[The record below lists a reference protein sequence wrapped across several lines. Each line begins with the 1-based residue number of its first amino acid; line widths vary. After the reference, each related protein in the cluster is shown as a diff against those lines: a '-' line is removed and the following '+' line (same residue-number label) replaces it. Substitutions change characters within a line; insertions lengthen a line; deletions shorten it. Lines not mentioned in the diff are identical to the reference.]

1 MADYTF
7 PVIRTQHPKP
17 KPPQDKLGFAN
28 YFTDHM
34 FEMRYDE
41 GQGWHDG
48 KVIPYGPISLDPA
61 SAVLH
66 YAQMLFEGMKAYK
79 RPDGGIQIFRPD
91 MNAKR
96 MANTCERMCMPKMDY
111 DLFLAAVKAVVH
123 ADEDWVPSEP
133 GTALYI
139 RPFMIADEVSFSV
152 LPAKHYRFLII
163 LSPVGSYYA
172 ANDGGLSATRIFVED
187 EFIRA
192 ALGGTGFAKVGGNY
206 AGGMK
211 ASQKAMA
218 YNCKDVLWLDAAEH
232 KYVEEI
238 GTSNAFFMI
247 DGEVIT
253 SPLTGTILPGVTRD
267 SVLTLLRKW
276 GVPANERKLSTDELF
291 AAAKA
296 GKLQEVFASGTAAVI
311 SPIGV
316 LHYQDQDYTVGDGK
330 VGPIAQRLYDTLY
343 GMQTGKVPD
352 DMGWTVQI

>member
-1 MADYTF
+1 MTAYNF

-48 KVIPYGPISLDPA
+48 KVVPYGPISLDPA

-66 YAQMLFEGMKAYK
+66 YAQMMFEGMKAYR
-79 RPDGGIQIFRPD
+79 RPDGKVQLFRPD
-91 MNAKR
+91 MNVKR
-96 MANTCERMCMPKMDY
+96 MAGTFDRMCMPDMDY
-111 DLFLAAVKAVVH
+111 DLFISAVRAVVE
-123 ADEDWVPSEP
+123 ADSDWVPSAP

-139 RPFMIADEVSFSV
+139 RPFVFADEVSFSV
-152 LPAKHYRFLII
+152 LPAKHYRFMII

-172 ANDGGLSATRIFVED
+172 ANDGGLSPTRIFVE
-187 EFIRA
+187 EEYIRA

-211 ASQKAMA
+211 ASAKAMQ
-218 YNCKDVLWLDAAEH
+218 YQCKDVLWLDAVEH
-232 KYVEEI
+232 RYVEEI

-253 SPLTGTILPGVTRD
+253 APLTGTILPGITRD
-267 SVLTLLRKW
+267 SVLALLRKW
-276 GVPANERKLSTDELF
+276 GVPASERRLGIDELVQ
-291 AAAKA
+291 AAKD

-311 SPIGV
+311 SPIGT
-316 LHYQDQDYTVGDGK
+316 LCYQGKDITVGDGK
-330 VGPIAQRLYDTLY
+330 VGPVAQRLYDTLY
-343 GMQTGKVPD
+343 GIQSGTIAD

>member
-91 MNAKR
+91 MNVKR
-96 MANTCERMCMPKMDY
+96 MANTCERMCMPKIDY
-111 DLFLAAVKAVVH
+111 DLFMAAVKAIVN
-123 ADEDWVPSEP
+123 ADIDWVPSAP

-152 LPAKHYRFLII
+152 LPAKHYRFIII

-172 ANDGGLSATRIFVED
+172 ANDGGLHTTRIFVED

-211 ASQKAMA
+211 ASEKAMA
-218 YNCKDVLWLDAAEH
+218 HNCKDVLWLDAREH

-238 GTSNAFFMI
+238 GTSNAFFVI

-276 GVPANERKLSTDELF
+276 GVPVSERKLSTDELF
-291 AAAKA
+291 SAAAA

-311 SPIGV
+311 SPIGT
-316 LHYQDQDYTVGDGK
+316 LYYQDHDVTVGDGQ

-343 GMQTGKVPD
+343 GIQTGHLPD

>member
-1 MADYTF
+1 
-7 PVIRTQHPKP
+7 
-17 KPPQDKLGFAN
+17 
-28 YFTDHM
+28 
-34 FEMRYDE
+34 
-41 GQGWHDG
+41 
-48 KVIPYGPISLDPA
+48 
-61 SAVLH
+61 
-66 YAQMLFEGMKAYK
+66 
-79 RPDGGIQIFRPD
+79 
-91 MNAKR
+91 
-96 MANTCERMCMPKMDY
+96 
-111 DLFLAAVKAVVH
+111 
-123 ADEDWVPSEP
+123 
-133 GTALYI
+133 
-139 RPFMIADEVSFSV
+139 
-152 LPAKHYRFLII
+152 
-163 LSPVGSYYA
+163 
-172 ANDGGLSATRIFVED
+172 
-187 EFIRA
+187 
-192 ALGGTGFAKVGGNY
+192 
-206 AGGMK
+206 
-211 ASQKAMA
+211 MA
-218 YNCKDVLWLDAAEH
+218 YNCKDVLLLDAAEH

-316 LHYQDQDYTVGDGK
+316 LHYHGQDYTVGDGK

>member
-123 ADEDWVPSEP
+123 ADEETLSD
-133 GTALYI
+133 
-139 RPFMIADEVSFSV
+139 ADGNGLPEGSV
-152 LPAKHYRFLII
+152 
-163 LSPVGSYYA
+163 VTT
-172 ANDGGLSATRIFVED
+172 NEED
-187 EFIRA
+187 
-192 ALGGTGFAKVGGNY
+192 
-206 AGGMK
+206 
-211 ASQKAMA
+211 
-218 YNCKDVLWLDAAEH
+218 
-232 KYVEEI
+232 
-238 GTSNAFFMI
+238 
-247 DGEVIT
+247 
-253 SPLTGTILPGVTRD
+253 
-267 SVLTLLRKW
+267 
-276 GVPANERKLSTDELF
+276 
-291 AAAKA
+291 
-296 GKLQEVFASGTAAVI
+296 
-311 SPIGV
+311 
-316 LHYQDQDYTVGDGK
+316 
-330 VGPIAQRLYDTLY
+330 
-343 GMQTGKVPD
+343 
-352 DMGWTVQI
+352 

>member
-1 MADYTF
+1 MQEIKITRAQTLKE
-7 PVIRTQHPKP
+7 KP
-17 KPPQDKLGFAN
+17 DSSTLVFGKSM
-28 YFTDHM
+28 TDHM
-34 FEMRYDE
+34 FIVDYDA
-41 GQGWHDG
+41 GQGWHDPRI
-48 KVIPYGPISLDPA
+48 VPYAPLQIDPA
-61 SAVLH
+61 AKVLH
-66 YAQMLFEGMKAYK
+66 YAQEIFEGLKAY
-79 RPDGGIQIFRPD
+79 RTEDGSIQLFRPLD
-91 MNAKR
+91 NVRRMNASAER
-96 MANTCERMCMPKMDY
+96 MALPQIPE
-111 DLFLAAVKAVVH
+111 DLALAGITELVKV
-123 ADEDWVPSEP
+123 EQDWVPSEKD
-133 GTALYI
+133 TSLYI

-172 ANDGGLSATRIFVED
+172 ANDGGLSTTRIYVED

-276 GVPANERKLSTDELF
+276 GVPASERKLSTDELF

-316 LHYQDQDYTVGDGK
+316 LHYHGQDYTVGDGK